1 MIDIRAAAR
10 ALGGDVVGRDAVAA
24 PGPPRDRSLTVKFAP
39 RVPDRFLACSHCGDD
54 WRDCRDHVRA
64 RLGLPAWQPG
74 DGQDRR
80 VPPLQVKEFD
90 RSAIDAAGERRERT
104 ADDLIHINR
113 ARAVWDTGVD
123 PRGTPAEAYLR
134 LRGIVMADGIANA
147 VLRFNPATPRRH
159 EDSGGAH
166 VPALIAPFTSLDD
179 GAVTGIQ
186 RIALTPEGRKLRSLG
201 GPRDLAQDKAILSC
215 VATGSTLCS
224 EPPRLPNLQ
233 RYHRVV

>member
-1 MIDIRAAAR
+1 M
-10 ALGGDVVGRDAVAA
+10 
-24 PGPPRDRSLTVKFAP
+24 
-39 RVPDRFLACSHCGDD
+39 
-54 WRDCRDHVRA
+54 
-64 RLGLPAWQPG
+64 
-74 DGQDRR
+74 
-80 VPPLQVKEFD
+80 KEFD

-104 ADDLIHINR
+104 VDDLIRINR